1 MGGMLT
7 VASEVNVGS
16 IFSFKLP
23 LRVGRE
29 RSLSSGHLSEEVYD
43 MMTDEAKQA
52 GIAEKL
58 ASTKKVGYVHFT
70 SKVNNSDVPS
80 ESGQPGLSSRSSS
93 TLMANSLTC
102 STAESSRSE
111 QKPSKGIVPHQTH
124 PRALGPK
131 DVVNV
136 AKASDNMGSKR
147 QTLRPTALRRTQE
160 RPGLHNLVKPQ
171 SLRGGGP
178 SKKSGK
184 SLDRTL
190 SHHLL
195 PGALSPLNNR
205 EPQRVLRILLAEDN
219 KVNVMVAQSMLKRL
233 GHNKLDVVS
242 NGAEAL
248 KALQKNTYD
257 IILMVRASKFSDPC
271 G

>member
-70 SKVNNSDVPS
+70 SKVNNLDVPS

-124 PRALGPK
+124 PRALGPT

-136 AKASDNMGSKR
+136 AKAPDNMGSK
-147 QTLRPTALRRTQE
+147 RTQE

-184 SLDRTL
+184 SLERAL

-205 EPQRVLRILLAEDN
+205 EPQRVSRILLAEDN